1 VDSELL
7 NFLAAAV
14 IVLVAAKLGGY
25 ASIRIGQPS
34 VLGELLVGIILGP
47 TVLNMLGG
55 WPLFAAD
62 AHLSASLTLFAEIG
76 VILLMFLAG
85 LELDLRDLLR
95 SGRVAGLAGVM
106 GVVIPLAGGY
116 LTARLFGIETVEA
129 IFIGLALSATS
140 VSISAQTLM
149 ELGVLRSKVG
159 LGLLGAAVF
168 DDILVVLLLSG
179 ASVVFGTAD
188 SGAGL
193 GIILLRMVLFL
204 VGGSAVGVI
213 VLPRFMAR
221 VEDLPISQAVPTAAL
236 VVCFLFAWASEAL
249 GGMAA
254 ITGAFMAGLFLA
266 RTPYSRPIE
275 HGLSTMAYS
284 LFVPIFL
291 VNIGLQAN
299 LRAISGAAWYSA
311 IALTVVAIISKVI
324 GSGLGALV
332 GGFDRRDSLRL
343 GVGMISRGE
352 VGLIVASVALG
363 ADLVSQETFSGVVFM
378 VIVAT
383 LVTPPLL
390 RLTYRDDEP
399 APAANP
405 RPEKPGN

>member
-7 NFLAAAV
+7 NFLAATV
-14 IVLVAAKLGGY
+14 IILVAAKLGGY
-25 ASIRIGQPS
+25 ASIRLGQPS
-34 VLGELLVGIILGP
+34 VLGELLVGILLGP
-47 TVLNMLGG
+47 TVLNMLGA
-55 WPLFAAD
+55 WPLLAGD
-62 AHLSASLTLFAEIG
+62 EHLSASLTLFAEIG

-95 SGRVAGLAGVM
+95 SGRVAGLAGTF
-106 GVVIPLAGGY
+106 GVIVPLAGGF
-116 LTARLFGIETVEA
+116 LTARLFGVAQVEA

-179 ASVVFGTAD
+179 ASVIFGAAD
-188 SGAGL
+188 SGASL
-193 GIILLRMVLFL
+193 GVILLRMVLFL
-204 VGGSAVGVI
+204 VGASAAGVYL
-213 VLPRFMAR
+213 VPWLMAR
-221 VEDLPISQAVPTAAL
+221 VERLPVSQAVPTAAL

-266 RTPYSRPIE
+266 RTSYAHHIE
-275 HGLSTMAYS
+275 SSLAALAYG

-299 LRAISGAAWYSA
+299 LRAISGAAWYLA
-311 IALTVVAIISKVI
+311 IAMTVVAIISKVV
-324 GSGLGALV
+324 GSGLGGLA
-332 GGFDRRDSLRL
+332 GGFNRRESLQL

-363 ADLVSQETFSGVVFM
+363 ADLLSQETFSSVVFM

-390 RLTYRDDEP
+390 RLVYRDDAP
-399 APAANP
+399 APTA
-405 RPEKPGN
+405 RPQPE

>member
-1 VDSELL
+1 VNSELL

-25 ASIRIGQPS
+25 VSIRFGQPS
-34 VLGELLVGIILGP
+34 VLGELLVGILLGP

-55 WPLFAAD
+55 WPLFAGD
-62 AHLSASLTLFAEIG
+62 DHLSASLTLFAEIG

-95 SGRVAGLAGVM
+95 SGRVAGLAGSL
-106 GVVIPLAGGY
+106 GVIVPLAGGF
-116 LTARLFGIETVEA
+116 LTARLLGVETTEA

-179 ASVVFGTAD
+179 ASVVFGADD
-188 SGAGL
+188 SGASIGL
-193 GIILLRMVLFL
+193 IVLRMVLFL
-204 VGGSAVGVI
+204 VGGSAVGLI
-213 VLPRFMAR
+213 VLPRLMAR
-221 VEDLPISQAVPTAAL
+221 VEDLPVSQAVPTAAL
-236 VVCFLFAWASEAL
+236 VVCFLFAWSSEAL

-254 ITGAFMAGLFLA
+254 ITGAFMAGLFFA
-266 RTPYSRPIE
+266 RTSYAHHIE
-275 HGLSTMAYS
+275 GSLAALAYG

-291 VNIGLQAN
+291 VNIGLQAD
-299 LRAISGAAWYSA
+299 LRAISGAAWYLA
-311 IALTVVAIISKVI
+311 IALTIVAIVTKVA
-324 GSGLGALV
+324 GSGLGALA

-352 VGLIVASVALG
+352 VGLIVASVALR
-363 ADLVSQETFSGVVFM
+363 AEVVSPATFSGIVFM

-390 RLTYRDDEP
+390 RLAYRHD
-399 APAANP
+399 AQAAGANP
-405 RPEKPGN
+405 RPE